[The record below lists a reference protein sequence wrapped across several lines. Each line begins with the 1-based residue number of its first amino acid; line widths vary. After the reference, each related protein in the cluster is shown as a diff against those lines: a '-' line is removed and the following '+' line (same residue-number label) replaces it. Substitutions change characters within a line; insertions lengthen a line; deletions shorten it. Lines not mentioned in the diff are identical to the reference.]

1 MDCYIC
7 SVGASIGNVLVVSD
21 LNDEAFVEKNSTN
34 KKDALLLLLVWF
46 GTVITGISVGMIFV

>member
-1 MDCYIC
+1 
-7 SVGASIGNVLVVSD
+7 VVSD